1 MANSNDVLKAIG
13 QVEAKVDKL
22 MDRLYSKNGFEG
34 DIPEIKNS
42 VKEHDKRI
50 SRNSR
55 LLFTALGILSASGLG
70 FGMASWLG

>member
-13 QVEAKVDKL
+13 QVEVKVDKL

-55 LLFTALGILSASGLG
+55 LLFIVLGVLSASGLG
-70 FGMASWLG
+70 AGIMSWAG